1 MEEVQLQLFEASLFT
16 VVEQRIVAPLYTLIV
31 SVAVVP
37 VPDTVGVLSLVYVFV
52 IGDVIVGA
60 FVAGIENVQF
70 VSFPLL
76 IHPSL
81 AV

>member
-1 MEEVQLQLFEASLFT
+1 LT
-16 VVEQRIVAPLYTLIV
+16 VVEQRTVAPLYTLIV

-37 VPDTVGVLSLVYVFV
+37 VPVIVGVLSLVYVFV